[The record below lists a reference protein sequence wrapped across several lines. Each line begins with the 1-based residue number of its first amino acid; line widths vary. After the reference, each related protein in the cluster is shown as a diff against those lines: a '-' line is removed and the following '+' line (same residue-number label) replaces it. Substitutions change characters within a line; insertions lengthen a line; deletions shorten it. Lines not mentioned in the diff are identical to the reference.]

1 MDVSFLK
8 LLIFTSSL
16 VNFSECEY
24 YKENYYRFSD
34 YKCRDNRKMFDE
46 RIKENYTEDNYIALD
61 DYTQFFTVKDY
72 RFKIGLFLYQEVSY
86 FNYTIVAI
94 DVKHQKNETFTMRF
108 GASKNPNLIEKE
120 KKLKLCDSESDLFNF
135 NSNDLIGEWLYDW
148 YNWFA
153 DCSFSSNLSHMRL
166 SWKAP
171 IAPVVDQIFIY
182 FELNGDHSK
191 HPSWLGSFY
200 SSGDIY
206 NREYVFKKSIIIN
219 PQAYANDENSQKI
232 DQEFEDECIVTE
244 IKEDHVVEEVTSQ
257 NYVPLMSG
265 SSVPKIIPVLFYS
278 LCFLCILS
286 YSAWTKML

>member
-1 MDVSFLK
+1 MDVSFFK
-8 LLIFTSSL
+8 LLIFTSSF
-16 VNFSECEY
+16 VNFSECGDEIS
-24 YKENYYRFSD
+24 YRFSD
-34 YKCRDNRKMFDE
+34 YKCQDYRKKFDE
-46 RIKENYTEDNYIALD
+46 SIKENYTEFNYIALD

-72 RFKIGLFLYQEVSY
+72 RFKIGLFLYEEGY

-182 FELNGDHSK
+182 FELNGA
-191 HPSWLGSFY
+191 HPKPPSFPFAFY
-200 SSGDIY
+200 TSGIPYD
-206 NREYVFKKSIIIN
+206 REYVFKKSIIIN
-219 PQAYANDENSQKI
+219 PQAFTNDENFQKI
-232 DQEFEDECIVTE
+232 DQEFEDECTVTE
-244 IKEDHVVEEVTSQ
+244 NKQDHLVEEDTSQ
-257 NYVPLMSG
+257 NYVPIMSG
-265 SSVPKIIPVLFYS
+265 SSVPKIITVLIYS
-278 LCFLCILS
+278 LCCICVWS
-286 YSAWTKML
+286 YSAGTNML

>member
-1 MDVSFLK
+1 MDVSFFK
-8 LLIFTSSL
+8 LLIFTSSF
-16 VNFSECEY
+16 VNFSECGDEIS
-24 YKENYYRFSD
+24 YRFSD
-34 YKCRDNRKMFDE
+34 YKCQDYRKKFDE
-46 RIKENYTEDNYIALD
+46 SIKENYTEFNYIALD

-72 RFKIGLFLYQEVSY
+72 RFKIGLFLYEEGY

-120 KKLKLCDSESDLFNF
+120 KNLKLCDSESDLFNF

-191 HPSWLGSFY
+191 QPSWLGSFY

>member
-1 MDVSFLK
+1 MDVSFFK
-8 LLIFTSSL
+8 LLIFTSSFI
-16 VNFSECEY
+16 NFSECRDEQS
-24 YKENYYRFSD
+24 YRFSD
-34 YKCRDNRKMFDE
+34 YKCQDYRKKFDE
-46 RIKENYTEDNYIALD
+46 SIKENYTEFNYIALD

-72 RFKIGLFLYQEVSY
+72 RFKIGLFLLEEGY

-120 KKLKLCDSESDLFNF
+120 KNLKLCDSESDLFD
-135 NSNDLIGEWLYDW
+135 SNDLIGEWLYDG

-153 DCSFSSNLSHMRL
+153 DCSFSSNLTHMRL

-171 IAPVVDQIFIY
+171 IAPVLDQIFIY

-244 IKEDHVVEEVTSQ
+244 IKQDHVVEESTSE
-257 NYVPLMSG
+257 NYVPLISG
-265 SSVPKIIPVLFYS
+265 SSVPKIMTVLFYS
-278 LCFLCILS
+278 LCFVCICS

>member
-1 MDVSFLK
+1 MDVSFFK
-8 LLIFTSSL
+8 LLIFTSSFI
-16 VNFSECEY
+16 NFSECRDE
-24 YKENYYRFSD
+24 ESYRFSD
-34 YKCRDNRKMFDE
+34 YKCQDYRKKFDE
-46 RIKENYTEDNYIALD
+46 SIKENYTEFNYIALD

-72 RFKIGLFLYQEVSY
+72 RFKIGLFLLEEGY

-135 NSNDLIGEWLYDW
+135 NSNDLIGEWLYDG

-153 DCSFSSNLSHMRL
+153 DCSFSSNLTHMRL

-171 IAPVVDQIFIY
+171 IAPVLDQIFIY

-191 HPSWLGSFY
+191 HPSWLGAFY
-200 SSGDIY
+200 ISGDPY
-206 NREYVFKKSIIIN
+206 DREYVFKKSIIIN
-219 PQAYANDENSQKI
+219 PQAYTNDENSQKI
-232 DQEFEDECIVTE
+232 DQEFEDECTVTE
-244 IKEDHVVEEVTSQ
+244 TKQDHVVEEDTSQ

-265 SSVPKIIPVLFYS
+265 SSVPKKITVLIYS
-278 LCFLCILS
+278 LCCICVWS
-286 YSAWTKML
+286 YSAGTNML